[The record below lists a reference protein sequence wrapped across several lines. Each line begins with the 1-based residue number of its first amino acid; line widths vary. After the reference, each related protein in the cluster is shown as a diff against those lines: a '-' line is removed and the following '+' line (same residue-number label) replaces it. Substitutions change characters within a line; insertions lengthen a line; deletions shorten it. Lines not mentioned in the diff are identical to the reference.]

1 MPVLKTIGRV
11 LKSGLPMGNYVGSSR
26 YGTGRYWFYGLL
38 PGAKVDYERIA
49 GDRWKNAIVQASLA
63 WIGRNLPQAPPCIYR
78 ENAKGEEA
86 IVPGHPLTELL
97 KRPNPYYDGRTLRQA
112 TFLSMIAGRGNAYW
126 WVKRGPTGLPLEL
139 WYLPHFDVWPLWDH
153 ESTTDNWIVGYAY
166 RNNGTIVRLKNEEVI
181 HFRDGMDPENQ
192 RMALDPL
199 KSGSRE
205 IVTDNEASGFAAA
218 LLKNMGVPG
227 VVISPAHEGAT
238 FQTTDSD
245 ELKAMFEENA
255 GGDNRG
261 RPIVLSG
268 GVRLDRLNLSPNE
281 LLLDHA
287 QDRPEARLCA
297 LIGINPVVLGLTI
310 GLEHSTYANMEEAE
324 RAAWRNGIIPRLELM
339 NSELDTQ
346 LLPFYPNT
354 TKLRV
359 GADYRRVIALQDSLD
374 DLYKRNNGAVGGPW
388 LTPNEARQTA
398 SLPPIGGGDALYP
411 ARALPASDSAD
422 GKDGMSDKESTGK
435 KAQEPED
442 EVAAMGWMRR
452 ARPVRSGAPVA

>member
-63 WIGRNLPQAPPCIYR
+63 WISRNLPQAPPCVYR
-78 ENAKGEEA
+78 ENAKGEEK

-112 TFLSMIAGRGNAYW
+112 TFLSLIAGRGNAYW
-126 WVKRGPTGLPLEL
+126 WIKRGPTGLPLEL
-139 WYLPHFDVWPLWDH
+139 WYLPHFDCWPLWDAH
-153 ESTTDNWIVGYAY
+153 STTDNWIVGYAY
-166 RNNGTIVRLKNEEVI
+166 RNNGTIVKLENDEVI

-192 RMALDPL
+192 RMGLDPL

-205 IVTDNEASGFAAA
+205 MVTDNEASGFAAA

-227 VVISPAHEGAT
+227 VVISPAHPGT
-238 FQTTDSD
+238 SFQTSDSD

-287 QDRPEARLCA
+287 QDRPEARLTA

-310 GLEHSTYANMEEAE
+310 GLEHATYANMEEAE
-324 RAAWRNGIIPRLELM
+324 RGAWRNGIIPRLEMM

-346 LLPFYPNT
+346 LLPCDPNSGG
-354 TKLRV
+354 LRV
-359 GADYRRVIALQDSLD
+359 GADYRRVLALQDSLD
-374 DLYKRNNGAVGGPW
+374 NLYKRNTSAVGGPW
-388 LTPNEARQTA
+388 LAPNEARQA
-398 SLPPIGGGDALYP
+398 AGLPPIAGGDGLYQP
-411 ARALPASDSAD
+411 MQPEPGKQAD
-422 GKDGMSDKESTGK
+422 GQDTTPAKEPAKKDADDAVTGT
-435 KAQEPED
+435 
-442 EVAAMGWMRR
+442 GWMRR
-452 ARPVRSGAPVA
+452 RHLESAR